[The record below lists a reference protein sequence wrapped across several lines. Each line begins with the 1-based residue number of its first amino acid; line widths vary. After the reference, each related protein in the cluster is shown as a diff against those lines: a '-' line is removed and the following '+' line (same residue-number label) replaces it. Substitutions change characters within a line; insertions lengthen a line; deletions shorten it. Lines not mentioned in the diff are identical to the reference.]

1 MPVVCYLVA
10 DLLSRVSCCRNQTDQ
25 NVSAIRFQQRGIT
38 RYLVFATVSLSLL
51 MTGVAGTSIAVAL
64 EAIRAF
70 FGTSVILVGWVIAIF
85 QLGLTASMPVIGKI
99 SDVLGRRLTFM
110 ACVGLYTI
118 GSAMAALSPNIGL
131 LIAARFLQALGGG
144 GFLPSAVGIVAE
156 EFPQSR
162 QRAVGF
168 FSSIFPIGQIVGPV
182 IGGWL
187 IHSFGWSS
195 VFWVNVPLGLLV
207 LVLAWVLLPAGTP
220 RKGHIDLKGAGLLS
234 SSLASLMG
242 GLSLIAYA
250 ETIELRVLVGVLLG
264 ASLFL
269 LLSFLRHEATAT
281 EPIMELDILRRRPFV
296 AANIYN
302 VIFGAGIIGVISL
315 VPLFAVN
322 AYGMTYLESGL
333 IMVPR
338 GVAMMVTSF
347 LVSILMMRL
356 GYRWPI
362 LVGTCLAALSLVAL
376 SLRPDQLAML
386 GSGLDS
392 IAMLSLI
399 LLVMGVGVG
408 MAAPASNNA
417 CIELMPERVAT
428 ITGVR
433 GMFRQAGSAVSVTVA
448 TLTLHQSTTITAG
461 FQLVFIALAVA
472 LFASI
477 PAILIMP
484 KSPKTVASRGDAGSA

>member
-1 MPVVCYLVA
+1 MA
-10 DLLSRVSCCRNQTDQ
+10 EMKRDTRRVS
-25 NVSAIRFQQRGIT
+25 
-38 RYLVFATVSLSLL
+38 RYFVFATVSLSLL

-64 EAIRAF
+64 EAIRSSFDA
-70 FGTSVILVGWVIAIF
+70 SVILVGWVIAIF
-85 QLGLTASMPVIGKI
+85 QLGLTASMPVVGKI

-110 ACVGLYTI
+110 ACVGLYTA

-156 EFPQSR
+156 EFPHSR

-195 VFWVNVPLGLLV
+195 IFWVNVPVGLLV
-207 LVLAWVLLPAGTP
+207 LVLGWVLLPAGTP
-220 RKGHIDLKGAGLLS
+220 RRGHIDFKGAGLLS

-242 GLSLIAYA
+242 GLSFIAYA
-250 ETIELRVLVGVLLG
+250 ETSEMQVLVGALLGTSVVLL
-264 ASLFL
+264 L
-269 LLSFLRHEATAT
+269 LFLRHETTT
-281 EPIMELDILRRRPFV
+281 EDPIMELDILRKRPFV

-302 VIFGAGIIGVISL
+302 IMFGAGIIGIISL
-315 VPLFAVN
+315 IPLFAVN
-322 AYGMTYLESGL
+322 AYGMSYFESGL

-338 GVAMMVTSF
+338 GAAMMVTSF
-347 LVSILMMRL
+347 LVSVLMMRL

-362 LVGTCLAALSLVAL
+362 LVGTSLAALSLVAL
-376 SLRPDQLAML
+376 SLRPDQLALL
-386 GSGLDS
+386 GKGLDS
-392 IAMLSLI
+392 TAMLSLI

-433 GMFRQAGSAVSVTVA
+433 GMFRQAGSAVSVTIA
-448 TLTLHQSTTITAG
+448 TLTLHQSATITAG
-461 FQLVFIALAVA
+461 FQLVFVALAVA

-484 KSPKTVASRGDAGSA
+484 KSPRAVVGRGTASSA